1 LSGSAVADRLAG
13 LSREQRALL
22 FEQLRKRREQAAA
35 PPETIPRR
43 PPEPDPPP
51 ASFAQERLWLIDRLQ
66 PGLPTYNIPLALR
79 IEGEAR
85 PAVLRAVLGEIVRR
99 HEVLRTTFRE
109 ADGRPSQVIAPPG
122 RWELPLVDL
131 SALPEDLRQE
141 TARRLAQ
148 EEAERPFDLE
158 RGPLLRATLLRLAP
172 AGHALLLNLH
182 HIIADGWS
190 LGVLVR
196 EITAL
201 YGAALTGAPSPL
213 PGLPVQY
220 ADFAVWQRG
229 WLQGETLERQLA
241 YWRQAL
247 AGLPP
252 SLDLPADRPVP
263 AERTQAGARFR
274 APLDRELAR
283 GVAALAR
290 RFEATPFAVL
300 LAAFQALLAR
310 LTGASDLAVGSPI
323 ANRNRMEIEPLIGFF
338 VNTLVLRAELGD
350 DPPFRELVARARKST
365 LEAYAHQDL
374 PFERLVEELRP
385 ERQLAVNPLFQVLF
399 ALQNAPVGAMELP
412 GLTLSP
418 LPFETRSAQFDLEVS
433 VWEGEEGM
441 AVDVVY
447 SAERFDPPTPRR
459 WIGYLETLLRG
470 LAANP
475 ELRLSEA
482 PLLSR
487 AEWEQ
492 VVLDWNDTR
501 REIADVALA
510 HEIVARQAA
519 LTPETAAV
527 EHGEERLSYRELLE
541 RARSLAT
548 ALRGVAP
555 DEPVALWVG
564 RTLALPVAVLGVL
577 EAGGACLPLDPSYP
591 EERLA
596 LMLADAAPRIVV
608 AEEGLAAP
616 EGLFAGLEVI
626 SIGDR
631 GDFAGAGPVPAR
643 EGAGLSPDHL
653 AYILYTSGSTGRP
666 KGVALPHRALVN
678 LAAWARE
685 VRPEPG
691 RRVLQFSPLGFDVS
705 FEELF
710 STWGSGGTLV
720 LMPEEARRDPQVLL
734 SFLIE
739 KRIERVFQPFV
750 ALQQLAE
757 AARERGRI
765 PEALRELVTAGEQL
779 RITPAVAALCRGGVR
794 LFNEYG
800 PTETHVTTAHL
811 LEGDPAGWPAL
822 PPIGRPLANHRALLL
837 DRARNPVPVGVPG
850 ELCVGG
856 VGVARGYFRRPDLT
870 AERFIPD
877 PTGVEPGA
885 RLYRTGDL
893 ARWTPG
899 GDLEYLGRTDFQVK
913 IRGYRVEPGEVEAT
927 VVAHPG
933 VRDAAVVARSDRSDR
948 SLVAYVVWEGEADEA
963 GLRGALKAA
972 LPAAMV
978 PAAFVA
984 LEALPLTPSGKVDRR
999 ALAGPAFAPEGPGT
1013 AATAYVEPATETE
1026 RELAAVWSEIL
1037 GIERAG
1043 GADDFFDLGGHSLL
1057 ATRLVSRV
1065 RQAFGVELPLRAVF
1079 EAPTLAAFAA
1089 RVDRERGSAILMPP
1103 VRPVPRDRP
1112 LPLSFAQERLWFVHL
1127 VAPESPVY
1135 NLGAAMRLAGRL
1147 DTAALA
1153 AALGE
1158 VLRRHEALRTTFRA
1172 TAKGAVQEVHP
1183 WAPLAQ
1189 PLIDLSGLPAA
1200 ARGREARR
1208 ITAQESARPFDL
1220 ERGPLLRALLL
1231 RLDPEDH
1238 VALWTTHH
1246 ITADGW
1252 SLTEVF
1258 VPELTRL
1265 YAAALAGRLSPLPE
1279 PAVQYADY
1287 AVWQRDWLRGEVL
1300 AEQLGYWSRELAGLA
1315 PLDLPADRPRP
1326 PVPSGRG
1333 GTVSWE
1339 LPPARTEALGRL
1351 ARAGEAT
1358 LFMVLFAAFAAALH
1372 RETGAAALPVG
1383 LPVANRSRSEIEGLI
1398 GFFVNTLVLRG
1409 DLSGDPDLSALLARA
1424 RATVLGALSHQDIPF
1439 ERLVDEL
1446 RLPRNPHRPPLLR
1459 VTFQLQTAT
1468 TQGPLEL
1475 PGVTLTPFEAG
1486 AEAAK
1491 FDLVVNLFETAG
1503 GLTGYFLYDADL
1515 FDAATIARL
1524 AGHFGVLLSS
1534 WIDTPALRLS
1544 GLPLLTPAERHH
1556 LLVEWNPVP
1565 VPEGARFSLH
1575 RRFEAQADRAPEAT
1589 ALSADGE
1596 HLSYAQLDAW
1606 ANRIARHLQASG
1618 VRPGDRVALRLE
1630 RSAGMVAAILG
1641 VLKAGAAYVPVD
1653 PAYPEERIAFTLEDS
1668 GAALVLTPEALA
1680 AADRQSGERLE
1691 IPADPDLPAY
1701 VIYTSGS
1708 TGRPKGVVVTHAN
1721 VDRLFTS
1728 TGPWFDFGPG
1738 DVWTLFHSYAFDF
1751 SVWEI
1756 WGALLHGGR
1765 LVVVPYWVSRS
1776 PEAFHELLRSERVTV
1791 LNQTPSAFRQLIWAS
1806 EGKPA
1811 DLPLRYVVFGGEA
1824 LEPASLAPWI
1834 ARYGGR
1840 PRLINMYGITE
1851 TTVHVT
1857 YRPVGEGDLAAG
1869 SRIGAP
1875 IPDLA
1880 VHLLDPALQPVPVG
1894 APGEIHVGGAGLAL
1908 GYLGRPDLT
1917 AERFIPDPFSGR
1929 PGARLYRS
1937 GDLAR
1942 RLPDGD
1948 LEYLGRADQQVKIR
1962 GFRIELGEVEAALA
1976 GQPGVREAVVLARS
1990 DGSDRSDGSVR
2001 LVAYIVGDAADPA
2014 ALRQA
2019 LGTRLPD
2026 YMIPAAF
2033 VFLEALP
2040 LTGNGKVD
2048 RRALPAPEAAV
2059 PAAADRREPRDPLER
2074 FLAAQM
2080 LDVLG
2085 LPADRETGIDESF
2098 FDLGGN
2104 SITSAIFTHRLQE
2117 AVGEAFHVM
2126 AIFDHPTVAALA
2138 AYIRERH
2145 PEIVWSETGPTV
2157 RPRLSGRGAL
2167 VPLQTGSPGRRP
2179 LFCIHSV
2186 GGEIVAY
2193 RELARGLGA
2202 DQPVWG
2208 FQTPDPPIETIEEMA
2223 ARYIADARTVQPEGP
2238 YWLAGWSMG
2247 AAVIYEMARQWEAE
2261 GERTAILA
2269 VIDAVS
2275 PTRSALEPVRSDT
2288 ELLGLFA
2295 LALADL
2301 HEVDVAGLDLPPE
2314 LRLATV
2320 DLSQVDLSGLDVEA
2334 ALDITLDLGRQA
2346 GLLPPSLDRA
2356 ELRRLFERFRANRA
2370 ALSAYQPGPYGGE
2383 VHLMRAME
2391 QPEWEDDPNLG
2402 WEDLT
2407 PGRVRII
2414 ESPGDHHS
2422 ILLREAAA
2430 LAARLRGLMG
2440 E

>member
-1 LSGSAVADRLAG
+1 MSGSAVADRLAG

-22 FEQLRKRREQAAA
+22 FEQLRKRKEQAAA
-35 PPETIPRR
+35 PPAGIPRR

-79 IEGEAR
+79 IEGDAKA
-85 PAVLRAVLGEIVRR
+85 PVLRAVLGEIVRR

-109 ADGRPSQVIAPPG
+109 ADGRPAQVIAPPG

-131 SALPEDLRQE
+131 SGLSPGRRQE

-148 EEAERPFDLE
+148 EEAERPFDLQ

-172 AGHALLLNLH
+172 AEHALLLNLH

-201 YGAALTGAPSPL
+201 YGAAATGAPSPL
-213 PGLPVQY
+213 RELPVQY

-263 AERTQAGARFR
+263 AERTHAGARFR
-274 APLDRELAR
+274 VPLDRELTR

-310 LTGASDLAVGSPI
+310 LTGASGLAVGSPI
-323 ANRNRMEIEPLIGFF
+323 ANRNRVEIEPLIGFF

-350 DPPFRELVARARKST
+350 DPPFRELVARARRST
-365 LEAYAHQDL
+365 LGAYAHQDL

-399 ALQNAPVGAMELP
+399 ALQNAPVGAVDLP

-433 VWEGEEGM
+433 VWEGPEGM
-441 AVDVVY
+441 AVDAVY

-470 LAANP
+470 LVADP
-475 ELRLSEA
+475 GLRISEA
-482 PLLSR
+482 PLLSP

-492 VVLDWNDTR
+492 VVRDWNDTG
-501 REIADVALA
+501 REIAEVSLA

-519 LTPETAAV
+519 LTPEAIAV

-541 RARSLAT
+541 RARSLAGS
-548 ALRGVAP
+548 LRGVEP

-596 LMLADAAPRIVV
+596 LMLADAGPRIVV

-616 EGLFAGLEVI
+616 EGLFDGLEVVRLDPRGVV
-626 SIGDR
+626 GDSHRR
-631 GDFAGAGPVPAR
+631 GGPMWPPWVGEIPRPDKPPTQGGHAGPPLQ
-643 EGAGLSPDHL
+643 GTPHFQAGDHL
-653 AYILYTSGSTGRP
+653 AYVLYTSGSTGRP

-685 VRPEPG
+685 ARPETG

-720 LMPEEARRDPQVLL
+720 LMPEEARRDPQALL

-739 KRIERVFQPFV
+739 KGIERVFQPFV

-765 PEALRELVTAGEQL
+765 PESLRELVTAGEQL

-811 LEGDPAGWPAL
+811 LEGDPGDWPAL

-837 DRARNPVPVGVPG
+837 DRAREPVPVGVPG

-856 VGVARGYFRRPDLT
+856 AGVARGYFQRPDLT

-877 PTGVEPGA
+877 PTGLEPGG

-899 GDLEYLGRTDFQVK
+899 GDLEYLGRNDFQVK
-913 IRGYRVEPGEVEAT
+913 IRGYRVEPGEVEAA
-927 VVAHPG
+927 VLAHPG
-933 VRDAAVVARSDRSDR
+933 VREAAVVARSDRSDGSDR
-948 SLVAYVVWEGEADEA
+948 SLVAYVVWEGEASEA
-963 GLRGALKAA
+963 GLRDALKAA

-999 ALAGPAFAPEGPGT
+999 ALAGPAYAPEGPGT

-1026 RELAAVWSEIL
+1026 LELAAVWSEIL
-1037 GIERAG
+1037 GTGQVG

-1079 EAPTLAAFAA
+1079 EAPTLAGFAA
-1089 RVDRERGSAILMPP
+1089 RIDRERGGSRVLVPP
-1103 VRPVPRDRP
+1103 VRPVPREGP
-1112 LPLSFAQERLWFVHL
+1112 LPLSFAQERLWFLYL

-1147 DTAALA
+1147 DPAALA

-1158 VLRRHEALRTTFRA
+1158 VRRRHEALRTTFRTTA
-1172 TAKGAVQEVHP
+1172 TEAVQEVHP
-1183 WAPLAQ
+1183 WAPLPQ
-1189 PLIDLSGLPAA
+1189 PRIDLSGLAA
-1200 ARGREARR
+1200 EAREREARR
-1208 ITAQESARPFDL
+1208 IAAEESVRPFDL
-1220 ERGPLLRALLL
+1220 QRGPLLRALLL
-1231 RLDPEDH
+1231 RLGPEDH

-1265 YAAALAGRLSPLPE
+1265 YAAALEGRPSPLPELSE

-1300 AEQLGYWSRELAGLA
+1300 AEQLEYWRGELAGLA
-1315 PLDLPADRPRP
+1315 PLDLPADRPRLP
-1326 PVPSGRG
+1326 APSGRG

-1351 ARAGEAT
+1351 ARAGDAT
-1358 LFMVLFAAFAAALH
+1358 LFMALFAAFAAALH

-1409 DLSGDPDLSALLARA
+1409 DLSGDPDFPALLARA
-1424 RATVLGALSHQDIPF
+1424 RATVLGALSNQDIPF

-1446 RLPRNPHRPPLLR
+1446 GLPRNPHRPPLLR

-1468 TQGPLEL
+1468 AQGPLEL

-1486 AEAAK
+1486 EEAAK

-1503 GLTGYFLYDADL
+1503 GLAGYFLYDADL
-1515 FDAATIARL
+1515 FDAATAARL
-1524 AGHFGVLLSS
+1524 AGHFGALLGA
-1534 WIDTPALRLS
+1534 WIDAPARRLS
-1544 GLPLLTPAERHH
+1544 GLPLLTPAERHQ
-1556 LLVEWNPVP
+1556 LLVEWNPAP
-1565 VPEGARFSLH
+1565 VLEEAGRRCLH
-1575 RRFEAQADRAPEAT
+1575 RRFEAQVDRAPGAI
-1589 ALSADGE
+1589 ALSVEGE
-1596 HLSYAQLDAW
+1596 PLTYRDLDAR

-1630 RSAGMVAAILG
+1630 RSAGMVAALLG

-1668 GAALVLTPEALA
+1668 GAALVLTAEELA

-1691 IPADPDLPAY
+1691 IPVDADFPAY

-1708 TGRPKGVVVTHAN
+1708 TGRPKGVAVTHAN
-1721 VDRLFTS
+1721 VDRLFTA
-1728 TGPWFDFGPG
+1728 TGPWFDFNAG

-1756 WGALLHGGR
+1756 WGALLHGGT
-1765 LVVVPYWVSRS
+1765 LVVVPYPVSRS
-1776 PEAFHELLRSERVTV
+1776 PELFHRLVREHRVTV
-1791 LNQTPSAFRQLIWAS
+1791 LNQTPSAFQQFLDADARQSRALGSAS
-1806 EGKPA
+1806 E
-1811 DLPLRYVVFGGEA
+1811 PLALRWVIFGGEA
-1824 LEPASLAPWI
+1824 LNRNALAPW
-1834 ARYGGR
+1834 
-1840 PRLINMYGITE
+1840 
-1851 TTVHVT
+1851 
-1857 YRPVGEGDLAAG
+1857 
-1869 SRIGAP
+1869 
-1875 IPDLA
+1875 
-1880 VHLLDPALQPVPVG
+1880 
-1894 APGEIHVGGAGLAL
+1894 
-1908 GYLGRPDLT
+1908 
-1917 AERFIPDPFSGR
+1917 
-1929 PGARLYRS
+1929 
-1937 GDLAR
+1937 
-1942 RLPDGD
+1942 
-1948 LEYLGRADQQVKIR
+1948 
-1962 GFRIELGEVEAALA
+1962 
-1976 GQPGVREAVVLARS
+1976 
-1990 DGSDRSDGSVR
+1990 
-2001 LVAYIVGDAADPA
+2001 
-2014 ALRQA
+2014 
-2019 LGTRLPD
+2019 
-2026 YMIPAAF
+2026 
-2033 VFLEALP
+2033 
-2040 LTGNGKVD
+2040 
-2048 RRALPAPEAAV
+2048 
-2059 PAAADRREPRDPLER
+2059 
-2074 FLAAQM
+2074 
-2080 LDVLG
+2080 
-2085 LPADRETGIDESF
+2085 
-2098 FDLGGN
+2098 
-2104 SITSAIFTHRLQE
+2104 
-2117 AVGEAFHVM
+2117 
-2126 AIFDHPTVAALA
+2126 
-2138 AYIRERH
+2138 
-2145 PEIVWSETGPTV
+2145 
-2157 RPRLSGRGAL
+2157 
-2167 VPLQTGSPGRRP
+2167 
-2179 LFCIHSV
+2179 
-2186 GGEIVAY
+2186 
-2193 RELARGLGA
+2193 
-2202 DQPVWG
+2202 
-2208 FQTPDPPIETIEEMA
+2208 
-2223 ARYIADARTVQPEGP
+2223 
-2238 YWLAGWSMG
+2238 
-2247 AAVIYEMARQWEAE
+2247 
-2261 GERTAILA
+2261 
-2269 VIDAVS
+2269 
-2275 PTRSALEPVRSDT
+2275 
-2288 ELLGLFA
+2288 FA
-2295 LALADL
+2295 
-2301 HEVDVAGLDLPPE
+2301 
-2314 LRLATV
+2314 
-2320 DLSQVDLSGLDVEA
+2320 
-2334 ALDITLDLGRQA
+2334 
-2346 GLLPPSLDRA
+2346 
-2356 ELRRLFERFRANRA
+2356 
-2370 ALSAYQPGPYGGE
+2370 
-2383 VHLMRAME
+2383 
-2391 QPEWEDDPNLG
+2391 
-2402 WEDLT
+2402 
-2407 PGRVRII
+2407 
-2414 ESPGDHHS
+2414 
-2422 ILLREAAA
+2422 
-2430 LAARLRGLMG
+2430 
-2440 E
+2440 